1 MGENKSTD
9 STTKYKIMQKSAY
22 MNVLTIDNVTVKNK
36 MKLVLRY
43 FLMQAEDL
51 KKWKKKHG
59 KTLN

>member
-51 KKWKKKHG
+51 KKWKKK
-59 KTLN
+59 L

>member
-1 MGENKSTD
+1 
-9 STTKYKIMQKSAY
+9 MQKPAY

-51 KKWKKKHG
+51 KKWKKK
-59 KTLN
+59 L